1 MDISRAEQRILHL
14 LAQGGRIELTR
25 DDDTRRIEAIRLF
38 TREGWVFSGLDLVTF
53 RKLKQKKAIRSTG
66 GMPYRI
72 TERGLRLVRAE
83 PDNR

>member
-14 LAQGGRIELTR
+14 LAQGGRIELIR
-25 DDDTRRIEAIRLF
+25 DDNKKIEKLQLF
-38 TREGWVFSGLDLVTF
+38 TREGWVLSGLDLVIF

-72 TERGLRLVRAE
+72 TERGLALVRSE
-83 PDNR
+83 QNNR

>member
-25 DDDTRRIEAIRLF
+25 DENRRIEKIQLF
-38 TREGWVFSGLDLVTF
+38 TREGWMFSGLDIVTF
-53 RKLKQKKAIRSTG
+53 RKLKQKKAIRSIG

-72 TERGLRLVRAE
+72 TERGLVLVRAE
-83 PDNR
+83 QNNR

>member
-14 LAQGGRIELTR
+14 LAQGGRIKLIR
-25 DDDTRRIEAIRLF
+25 DQNRKIEKLQLF
-38 TREGWVFSGLDLVTF
+38 TREGWVLSGLDLVIF

-72 TERGLRLVRAE
+72 TERGLALVRSE
-83 PDNR
+83 QNNR

>member
-14 LAQGGRIELTR
+14 LAQGGRIELIR
-25 DDDTRRIEAIRLF
+25 DQNRKIEKLQLF
-38 TREGWVFSGLDLVTF
+38 TREGWVLSGLDLVIF

-72 TERGLRLVRAE
+72 TERGLALVRSE
-83 PDNR
+83 QNNR

>member
-14 LAQGGRIELTR
+14 LAQGGRIELIR
-25 DDDTRRIEAIRLF
+25 DDNRKIEKLQLY
-38 TREGWVFSGLDLVTF
+38 TREGWVLSGLDLVIF

-72 TERGLRLVRAE
+72 TERGLTLVRSE
-83 PDNR
+83 QNNR

>member
-25 DDDTRRIEAIRLF
+25 DDDTGKIETIRVF

-53 RKLKQKKAIRSTG
+53 RKLKQKRAIRSTG
-66 GMPYRI
+66 GRPYGI
-72 TERGLRLVRAE
+72 TERGLVLVRAE
-83 PDNR
+83 QDNR